1 MGQEDGNGH
10 SRLVSFL
17 HPLHE
22 LRDEQLMDKT
32 TQIAIAA
39 LQELSATVT
48 IDCAVAQPIQ
58 GNMQQLAADR
68 WQFMYPSTSS

>member
-1 MGQEDGNGH
+1 
-10 SRLVSFL
+10 
-17 HPLHE
+17 
-22 LRDEQLMDKT
+22 MDKT